1 MSHTVM
7 NDKIIPF
14 DKNYEFTF
22 IEVEDKIK
30 IIHPVSNYFLKLN
43 DLSINLLISL
53 KWILWG
59 HEFLF
64 SISNEIK
71 FINYSMTD
79 LIDNSIQLQD
89 INLDEKQHI
98 ILIDNQK
105 IQNLDDTFYLI
116 ENFYSKDIFNENTK
130 IHMKLKLNL
139 REYLIIAEVLYPTF
153 IKWDKIETL

>member
-1 MSHTVM
+1 MSHTIM
-7 NDKIIPF
+7 SKKFIPF

-30 IIHPVSNYFLKLN
+30 IMHPVSNYFLKLT
-43 DLSINLLISL
+43 DLSVNLLISL
-53 KWILWG
+53 KWVLWG

-71 FINYSMTD
+71 IMNYSMTE

-89 INLDEKQHI
+89 MNMEEKQHV
-98 ILIDNQK
+98 ILIDDQK
-105 IQNLDDTFYLI
+105 IQNWDDTFYLI
-116 ENFYSKDIFNENTK
+116 ENFYNNDIFNENTK